1 MDNYLNQECHTR
13 WASWKEA
20 NFLRKKTINLAY
32 FVLEFSKRTI
42 FTVFRK
48 LVRTT
53 PFSERKAYEY
63 VFDFQVA
70 SAQLRRN
77 FCLHTEKEKR
87 TLVYIRTGSNL

>member
-1 MDNYLNQECHTR
+1 L
-13 WASWKEA
+13 
-20 NFLRKKTINLAY
+20 
-32 FVLEFSKRTI
+32 LEFSKKAI

-48 LVRTT
+48 LVPTT
-53 PFSERKAYEY
+53 PFSERKADEH

-87 TLVYIRTGSNL
+87 TLVYIRIGPNL